1 MNKKNLKK
9 VLNAVL
15 ATGMVLPTMTSP
27 IHVFAEGTT
36 NPVFDE
42 ATKNSS
48 NDTAK
53 EQAQSET
60 PMNTNLALNKPV
72 KASAEFSTMPAKNLT
87 DADEESRWSTEVAPP
102 QWAYIDLGQS
112 YSMNTF
118 SAIFEKEDVYASD
131 YKIYVSDDVNNF
143 GKPVVERSG
152 NKKVKVVEVLKDP
165 VQGRYVKL
173 EVTGMHGYQSV
184 SCRDFKVMLTDGEL
198 QDPMENVARDT
209 VATASSI
216 EVESVKASN
225 AFDGNV
231 SSKNSRWGSNVG
243 DGPHWIYTDLGK
255 TLDVKTVKVF
265 WETRKATDYQID
277 VASENPEK
285 EESWKTV
292 YSNKDRPST
301 KNERIVL
308 KDVQKAR
315 YVRLKI
321 NDFTSKDPDSDGNYN
336 SISIYE
342 MEVYGGE
349 IKEDSSEIG
358 NKISV
363 EKVQKGDKKL
373 KVNIPNSEDYEITYN
388 GTDYEQVVDKDLTI
402 YQPIVDTEVKV
413 SFKLVDK
420 KTQEYSFK
428 EIPVTVP
435 GQYEVTEK
443 DNKAPLV
450 LPELREWKGMQG
462 NYELTSSSRVIYASA
477 DLKETAEIF
486 AKDYLDMTGKKLTVI
501 SGTKE
506 DAKKGDIFFALTKDT
521 SKGLMEEGNLIT
533 IDDAVTVEAYTQ
545 TGAFWGTRT
554 ILQALKQ
561 GDNTSIAKGITR
573 DYPLYPVRGFILDV
587 GRKTFTMDYLEQLTK
602 EMSWYKMNDLQ
613 IHLNDNLIPLEDYT
627 NKGKDPMQAYSGFR
641 LESNIKKGG
650 NNGLNKADLTSTD
663 VFYTKEE
670 FRNYIQESRTY
681 GVNIVPEIDTPAH
694 SLALTKVRPDLRHGT
709 SGRQNDHLNLTS
721 KYDQSLEFVKSI
733 FAEYMTGTN
742 PVFDE
747 QTTVHVG
754 ADEYSADGN
763 AYRKFCND
771 MLAYVQNSGR
781 TARIWGSLTSIKGDV
796 DVTSKDVQM
805 NLWNFGWANMD
816 QMYEEGFDLINCNDA
831 HYYIV
836 PAAGYYYDYLNNDIM
851 YNLAINS
858 VGGVTIPAGDEQ
870 MIGGAF
876 AVWNDMTDYLNNGI
890 SEYDVYDRIEQGLPL
905 FAAKLWGKGVYSQE
919 QAQNVSDQLGDAPNT
934 NFAYEVEKDKDG
946 VILHETFND
955 VSKAKNATKE
965 TVDGKE
971 ALKLNGSESYVLTNE
986 KTAGLGNDLR
996 VKVKRTST
1004 STNEQVLFESEYG
1017 SIKAV
1022 QKNTGKVGFSR
1033 ENYDYSFN
1041 YELPLDEWVELEF
1054 KNTKDRTD
1062 LYVNGK
1068 LVDSI
1073 NPKEDKTSNEL
1084 ADLTGNYKPLHATT
1098 MLPIT
1103 TIGSK
1108 TNAFVGY
1115 VDDIR
1120 VGTDATFASTME
1132 LDYACITANQ
1142 LLKENDAFADL
1153 LKEAEKVLAKYN
1165 PTQEEINTLTQK
1177 IQKEISATE
1186 YKKADYTRVDEYL
1199 ALINEE
1205 YLEIYTEE
1213 SRKELE
1219 IVVAGIRRDLPV
1231 SMQSTV
1237 DGYATQLARAIA
1249 NLELKAQ
1256 VNVNYI
1262 DSTNIKA
1269 TASSYQKDGSS
1280 PDKVLDGDTSTMWH
1294 TDWTITDMPHWITL
1308 DMQEEKFIN
1317 GLTYVPRQSGSN
1329 GNVTKYE
1336 IYVRNTEP
1344 TGTEV
1349 SEATG
1354 WKKIQAGTLKNDS
1367 TEKVIEFDEIKTRY
1381 VSLKYIEAVGNNG
1394 SAAEI
1399 KLHNAR
1405 AVPDTA
1411 GLEAVIEDA
1420 QKVQADKYTAA
1431 SYAVLQE
1438 KLNNAKELLKQ
1449 TEINANAAE
1458 IAKRELIDAMVRLV
1472 LKVDTSALKE
1482 LVEQSE
1488 ALLEEDYTSASWA
1501 NFKEALD
1508 LAKEVLAKS
1517 EVSEA
1522 ELEEAYLRLLNAQSD
1537 LVAIYTKDSLASLI
1551 NQAKS
1556 YNQADYTEAS
1566 WKKLKDAL
1574 NNANVVYDDEY
1585 ATLDEIKSA
1594 ILTLESAISSLEKA
1608 EVPGIDEE
1616 PGNGSNNPTKP
1627 GQTQPGDVGTGDS
1640 TNTGL
1645 YASML
1650 ALSGFGAAI
1659 LAVIK
1664 KKKALKD

>member
-1 MNKKNLKK
+1 M
-9 VLNAVL
+9 
-15 ATGMVLPTMTSP
+15 
-27 IHVFAEGTT
+27 
-36 NPVFDE
+36 
-42 ATKNSS
+42 
-48 NDTAK
+48 
-53 EQAQSET
+53 
-60 PMNTNLALNKPV
+60 
-72 KASAEFSTMPAKNLT
+72 
-87 DADEESRWSTEVAPP
+87 
-102 QWAYIDLGQS
+102 
-112 YSMNTF
+112 
-118 SAIFEKEDVYASD
+118 
-131 YKIYVSDDVNNF
+131 
-143 GKPVVERSG
+143 
-152 NKKVKVVEVLKDP
+152 
-165 VQGRYVKL
+165 
-173 EVTGMHGYQSV
+173 
-184 SCRDFKVMLTDGEL
+184 
-198 QDPMENVARDT
+198 
-209 VATASSI
+209 
-216 EVESVKASN
+216 
-225 AFDGNV
+225 
-231 SSKNSRWGSNVG
+231 
-243 DGPHWIYTDLGK
+243 
-255 TLDVKTVKVF
+255 
-265 WETRKATDYQID
+265 
-277 VASENPEK
+277 
-285 EESWKTV
+285 
-292 YSNKDRPST
+292 
-301 KNERIVL
+301 
-308 KDVQKAR
+308 
-315 YVRLKI
+315 
-321 NDFTSKDPDSDGNYN
+321 
-336 SISIYE
+336 
-342 MEVYGGE
+342 
-349 IKEDSSEIG
+349 
-358 NKISV
+358 
-363 EKVQKGDKKL
+363 
-373 KVNIPNSEDYEITYN
+373 
-388 GTDYEQVVDKDLTI
+388 
-402 YQPIVDTEVKV
+402 
-413 SFKLVDK
+413 
-420 KTQEYSFK
+420 
-428 EIPVTVP
+428 
-435 GQYEVTEK
+435 
-443 DNKAPLV
+443 
-450 LPELREWKGMQG
+450 
-462 NYELTSSSRVIYASA
+462 
-477 DLKETAEIF
+477 
-486 AKDYLDMTGKKLTVI
+486 
-501 SGTKE
+501 
-506 DAKKGDIFFALTKDT
+506 
-521 SKGLMEEGNLIT
+521 
-533 IDDAVTVEAYTQ
+533 
-545 TGAFWGTRT
+545 
-554 ILQALKQ
+554 
-561 GDNTSIAKGITR
+561 
-573 DYPLYPVRGFILDV
+573 
-587 GRKTFTMDYLEQLTK
+587 
-602 EMSWYKMNDLQ
+602 
-613 IHLNDNLIPLEDYT
+613 
-627 NKGKDPMQAYSGFR
+627 
-641 LESNIKKGG
+641 
-650 NNGLNKADLTSTD
+650 
-663 VFYTKEE
+663 
-670 FRNYIQESRTY
+670 
-681 GVNIVPEIDTPAH
+681 
-694 SLALTKVRPDLRHGT
+694 
-709 SGRQNDHLNLTS
+709 
-721 KYDQSLEFVKSI
+721 
-733 FAEYMTGTN
+733 
-742 PVFDE
+742 
-747 QTTVHVG
+747 
-754 ADEYSADGN
+754 
-763 AYRKFCND
+763 
-771 MLAYVQNSGR
+771 
-781 TARIWGSLTSIKGDV
+781 
-796 DVTSKDVQM
+796 
-805 NLWNFGWANMD
+805 
-816 QMYEEGFDLINCNDA
+816 
-831 HYYIV
+831 
-836 PAAGYYYDYLNNDIM
+836 
-851 YNLAINS
+851 
-858 VGGVTIPAGDEQ
+858 
-870 MIGGAF
+870 
-876 AVWNDMTDYLNNGI
+876 
-890 SEYDVYDRIEQGLPL
+890 
-905 FAAKLWGKGVYSQE
+905 
-919 QAQNVSDQLGDAPNT
+919 
-934 NFAYEVEKDKDG
+934 
-946 VILHETFND
+946 
-955 VSKAKNATKE
+955 
-965 TVDGKE
+965 
-971 ALKLNGSESYVLTNE
+971 
-986 KTAGLGNDLR
+986 
-996 VKVKRTST
+996 
-1004 STNEQVLFESEYG
+1004 
-1017 SIKAV
+1017 
-1022 QKNTGKVGFSR
+1022 
-1033 ENYDYSFN
+1033 
-1041 YELPLDEWVELEF
+1041 
-1054 KNTKDRTD
+1054 
-1062 LYVNGK
+1062 
-1068 LVDSI
+1068 
-1073 NPKEDKTSNEL
+1073 

-1262 DSTNIKA
+1262 DSSTMKA

-1354 WKKIQAGTLKNDS
+1354 WTKIKAGTLKNDS

-1537 LVAIYTKDSLASLI
+1537 LVAIYSKESLASLI

-1616 PGNGSNNPTKP
+1616 PGNGNNNPTKP

-1640 TNTGL
+1640 TNAGL